1 MTPKIER
8 HGRRGLGTSIVIGRE
23 ADSRAPESRVA
34 ERPDLVLLHI
44 HWLGLLC
51 LAGAAFIVW
60 IDSLGRRVDFPR
72 TWIIVLVVAGLALLT
87 PLALRTWI
95 ESRISS
101 AASNV
106 VGVPVEVE
114 CQGFGGAFVD
124 AGAEFGYVAF
134 GPDGVP
140 ERKTLIKREQCRDLS
155 A

>member
-1 MTPKIER
+1 M
-8 HGRRGLGTSIVIGRE
+8 
-23 ADSRAPESRVA
+23 
-34 ERPDLVLLHI
+34 
-44 HWLGLLC
+44 
-51 LAGAAFIVW
+51 
-60 IDSLGRRVDFPR
+60 DFPR

-140 ERKTLIKREQCRDLS
+140 ECKALIKWQQCRELS
-155 A
+155 RLYEIRQGVAEHRADRRGPHAHARGDPHERSDERARDGNASRFRGMRRWLGRSAHPPTQQRA